1 MVGLLVKYIRCEV
14 EEEKRAAFSK
24 AQEEWN
30 RLSEVDGF
38 LGQLGGW
45 SESGEAVILGFWES
59 RQAYQHFMEHVH
71 DTIFLENNQGKTYR
85 SIAVTMYEGEVFK
98 QGWLEYIESGG
109 RLYVSETANEES
121 AVTFLNEK
129 RESLN
134 VAFSEMEGASV
145 IELEPKWNVMKKG
158 EN

>member
-24 AQEEWN
+24 AQGEWD

-38 LGQLGGW
+38 LGQFGGW
-45 SESGEAVILGFWES
+45 SGSGEAVILAFWDS
-59 RQAYQHFMEHVH
+59 RQAYQYFMEHVH

-85 SIAVTMYEGEVFK
+85 SITVKLYEGEVFK
-98 QGWLEYIESGG
+98 QGWLENIESAG

-129 RESLN
+129 RESLSA
-134 VAFSEMEGASV
+134 AFSEMRGASV
-145 IELEPKWNVMKKG
+145 IDLEPKWNVMKKG
-158 EN
+158 GN